1 MRKLLLLVPL
11 VVCAARLSAQERHLP
26 DRIAAPTR
34 VVLERFI
41 DSARTTGVPAA
52 PLYDKAAEG
61 VLKGADDE
69 RIVRA
74 VRALAREM
82 GDARSALGPTNL
94 AGGAGDLPVLTA
106 AASALHAG
114 VSPADLHRL
123 AHPAGRASPP
133 DGSTLANALVT
144 LVDLVAKRVPVA
156 VATSSIQNL
165 IDRRA
170 TERQFSDLRT
180 GVEQDIVAGRAPE
193 ASVAARVR
201 AQMGA
206 LPP

>member
-1 MRKLLLLVPL
+1 MRKLLLVFLL
-11 VVCAARLSAQERHLP
+11 TTAATRLAAQERTLP
-26 DRIAAPTR
+26 DRIAPPAR
-34 VVLERFI
+34 AALQRFI
-41 DSARTTGVPAA
+41 DSARTTGVPGA

-74 VRALAREM
+74 VRALAREL
-82 GDARSALGPTNL
+82 GDARAALGPANVT
-94 AGGAGDLPVLTA
+94 AGAADLPVLTA

-114 VSPADLHRL
+114 VSTADLRRL
-123 AHPAGRASPP
+123 AHPPGLTAP
-133 DGSTLANALVT
+133 DAPTLANALVT
-144 LVDLVAKRVPVA
+144 LVDLVAKRVPVG

-170 TERQFSDLRT
+170 TERQFSDLRA

-201 AQMGA
+201 AQMGVV
-206 LPP
+206 PP

>member
-1 MRKLLLLVPL
+1 MRHFSLALLF
-11 VVCAARLSAQERHLP
+11 AALSALP
-26 DRIAAPTR
+26 LAAQQRELPERIAAPSRAVIQR
-34 VVLERFI
+34 VI
-41 DSARTTGVPAA
+41 DSARTAGLPAA

-74 VRALAREM
+74 VRSLALEL
-82 GDARSALGPTNL
+82 GDARAALGSASSN
-94 AGGAGDLPVLTA
+94 GGAGDLPVLTA

-114 VSPADLHRL
+114 VSTAELRRL
-123 AHPAGRASPP
+123 AHPAGAAPNGP
-133 DGSTLANALVT
+133 TLATALVT
-144 LVDLVAKRVPVA
+144 LVDLVAKHVPVN

-165 IDRRA
+165 IERRA
-170 TERQFSDLRT
+170 TERQFSDLRA

-206 LPP
+206 IPP